1 MINKFFLSNPF
12 QQSINRTKTTGRSEQ
27 YNNCFLTVRI
37 HDNVVYGGSTNGCV
51 YMFDIHDCSLVRII
65 PHMHQSGINS
75 LLLCQRENGGTLL
88 VTGGDDNCVS
98 SLLLSG
104 GCDEVIKKETQRH
117 SGQVTSLCWLENRN
131 EILSASVD
139 QRVVVSKLAA
149 SRHHSD
155 VTIMTSVSDVSCAD
169 VKTVGD
175 DVIIA
180 MAGCGI
186 EFYKL

>member
-1 MINKFFLSNPF
+1 
-12 QQSINRTKTTGRSEQ
+12 
-27 YNNCFLTVRI
+27 
-37 HDNVVYGGSTNGCV
+37 
-51 YMFDIHDCSLVRII
+51 
-65 PHMHQSGINS
+65 MHQSGINS